1 VISLAPF
8 TATQDPLD
16 ASCTDPFTFTYSLTT
31 TETTASLSL
40 PDPSIPSLTLNSH
53 GQPLDLSFTLRGT
66 LPSGEYTEQL
76 VTVKLVRNMA
86 APYYEGADLSDM
98 EVQVE
103 REAKRVLPVPRDED
117 GDVVV
122 VEVEGAPE
130 IVGFD
135 EASRTMRFYPLRKH
149 AGNTY

>member
-1 VISLAPF
+1 MISLAPF

-40 PDPSIPSLTLNSH
+40 PDPSLPSLTLNSH

-66 LPSGEYTEQL
+66 LPSGEYTEQS

-86 APYYEGADLSDM
+86 APYFEDMSEMGDM

-103 REAKRVLPVPRDED
+103 REVKRVLPVP
-117 GDVVV
+117 
-122 VEVEGAPE
+122 
-130 IVGFD
+130 
-135 EASRTMRFYPLRKH
+135 
-149 AGNTY
+149 